1 MANPFGSG
9 QSSFQSHMTFRE
21 GAGELSESRYNLLI
35 GATLTWGF
43 FLNFLIMQFAG
54 PAILNMVIS
63 SPASYSTFMIGFLV
77 AYIALVLIGSTMVRS
92 YNPVRCFVGYN
103 LIAVPVGV
111 VVAIATIGYEP
122 QLVTRAALI
131 TAIITLIM
139 MIVSTLAP
147 SVFQRMGTGLGVAL
161 LGVIVVESI
170 AMLLFRMNITFID
183 WIVVGIMCLYIGF
196 DWVRA
201 NSVQRTATNA
211 IAAASALYLDIINIF
226 LRVLRILAR
235 SRSND

>member
-21 GAGELSESRYNLLI
+21 GSGELSESRYNLLI

-111 VVAIATIGYEP
+111 VVAIATIGYDP

>member
-1 MANPFGSG
+1 MANFSG
-9 QSSFQSHMTFRE
+9 GFQSHMTFRE

-35 GATLTWGF
+35 GAALTWGF
-43 FLNFLIMQFAG
+43 FLNFLIVQFAG
-54 PAILNMVIS
+54 PAILSMALS
-63 SPASYSTFMIGFLV
+63 SPAGYSTFMIGFLV
-77 AYIALVLIGSTMVRS
+77 AYIALVLIGSALVRS
-92 YNPVRCFVGYN
+92 YNPARCFLGYN

-111 VVAIATIGYEP
+111 VVALATVGYDP
-122 QLVTRAALI
+122 QIVTRAALI
-131 TAIITLIM
+131 TAIVTLIM

-147 SVFQRMGTGLGVAL
+147 SVFARMGSGLGVAL
-161 LGVIVVESI
+161 LGVIVVE
-170 AMLLFRMNITFID
+170 AFATLLFRMDVSILD
-183 WIVVGIMCLYIGF
+183 WIVVGIMCLYIAY
-196 DWVRA
+196 DWVRT

>member
-1 MANPFGSG
+1 MAIFGNG

-21 GAGELSESRYNLLI
+21 GASELSESRYNLII
-35 GATLTWGF
+35 GAMLTWGF
-43 FLNFLIMQFAG
+43 FLNFRITQLAG
-54 PAILNMVIS
+54 PAILNMVLY
-63 SPASYSTFMIGFLV
+63 SPASYSTFMIAFVV
-77 AYIALVLIGSTMVRS
+77 AYFALAMTGSALVRS
-92 YNPVRCFVGYN
+92 YSPVRCFIGYN

-111 VVAIATIGYEP
+111 VVAIAMIGYDT

-131 TAIITLIM
+131 TAIVTLIM
-139 MIVSTLAP
+139 MIVSMLAP
-147 SVFQRMGTGLGVAL
+147 QVFARMGTGLGVAL
-161 LGVIVVESI
+161 LSVIVVESL
-170 AMLLFRMNITFID
+170 AMLIFRMSITAID

-201 NSVQRTATNA
+201 NSVQRTTTNA

>member
-1 MANPFGSG
+1 MANSFGNG

-77 AYIALVLIGSTMVRS
+77 AYIALVLI
-92 YNPVRCFVGYN
+92 
-103 LIAVPVGV
+103 
-111 VVAIATIGYEP
+111 
-122 QLVTRAALI
+122 VTRAALV

>member
-1 MANPFGSG
+1 MANFSG
-9 QSSFQSHMTFRE
+9 GFQSHMTFRE

-35 GATLTWGF
+35 GAALTWGF
-43 FLNFLIMQFAG
+43 FLNFLIVQFAG
-54 PAILNMVIS
+54 PAILSVALS
-63 SPASYSTFMIGFLV
+63 SPAGYSTFMIGFLV
-77 AYIALVLIGSTMVRS
+77 AYIALVLIGSALVRS
-92 YNPVRCFVGYN
+92 YNPARCFLGYN

-111 VVAIATIGYEP
+111 VVALATVGYDP
-122 QLVTRAALI
+122 QIVTRAALI
-131 TAIITLIM
+131 TAIVTLIM

-147 SVFQRMGTGLGVAL
+147 SVFARMGSGLGVAL
-161 LGVIVVESI
+161 LGVIVVE
-170 AMLLFRMNITFID
+170 AFATLLFRMDVSILD
-183 WIVVGIMCLYIGF
+183 WIVVGIMCLYIAY

>member
-1 MANPFGSG
+1 MANFSG
-9 QSSFQSHMTFRE
+9 GFQSHMTFRE

-35 GATLTWGF
+35 GAALTWGF
-43 FLNFLIMQFAG
+43 FLNFLIVQFAG
-54 PAILNMVIS
+54 PAIMSMALS
-63 SPASYSTFMIGFLV
+63 SPAGYSTFMIGFLV
-77 AYIALVLIGSTMVRS
+77 AYIALVLIGSALVRS
-92 YNPVRCFVGYN
+92 YNPARCFLGYN

-111 VVAIATIGYEP
+111 VVALATVGYDP
-122 QLVTRAALI
+122 QIVTRAALI
-131 TAIITLIM
+131 TAIVTLIM
-139 MIVSTLAP
+139 MIVSMLAP
-147 SVFQRMGTGLGVAL
+147 QVFARMGMGLGVAL
-161 LGVIVVESI
+161 LSVIVVESL
-170 AMLLFRMNITFID
+170 AMLIFRMSITAID

-201 NSVQRTATNA
+201 NSVQRTTTNA

>member
-1 MANPFGSG
+1 MANFSG
-9 QSSFQSHMTFRE
+9 GFQSHMTFRE

-35 GATLTWGF
+35 GAALTWGF
-43 FLNFLIMQFAG
+43 FLNFLIVQFAG
-54 PAILNMVIS
+54 PAILSMALS
-63 SPASYSTFMIGFLV
+63 SPAGYSTFMIGFLV
-77 AYIALVLIGSTMVRS
+77 AYIALVLIGSALVRS
-92 YNPVRCFVGYN
+92 YNPARCFLGYN

-111 VVAIATIGYEP
+111 VVALATVGYDP
-122 QLVTRAALI
+122 QIVTRAALI
-131 TAIITLIM
+131 TAIVTLIM

-147 SVFQRMGTGLGVAL
+147 SVFARMGSGLGVAL
-161 LGVIVVESI
+161 LGVIVVE
-170 AMLLFRMNITFID
+170 AFATLLFRMDVSILD
-183 WIVVGIMCLYIGF
+183 WIVVGIMCLYIAY